1 MLGDFDADGDLDV
14 LSGSYPG
21 ELYLFRRNA
30 DGSFQDGEKL
40 KDRNGKEIKAD
51 KASTVF
57 LADWDADGDFDLVL
71 GSIKGD
77 VYVVINEG
85 TAKEPA
91 YGEPTKLDLALEGGS
106 NSGPIVADWDSDGL
120 ADLLVGFSDGSAH
133 WVRNIGAAKKPEF
146 ASGEML
152 VEKSGFGFRFEN
164 RKPGMWGARVKLCAT
179 DFNGDGRLD
188 LLLGD
193 RSGEVIHRELTE
205 EEQRS
210 LDKAKQKVAEL
221 SVQRT
226 EVSAKMLKL
235 QRASKDAEK
244 PKTDEGRQKAAAE
257 MAKELQELRDSLQ
270 QSSQEYANCSR
281 KVRELSGTQTVRHGY
296 VWLFLRK
303 PQAE

>member
-51 KASTVF
+51 KASTAF

-91 YGEPTKLDLALEGGS
+91 YGEPAKLDLGLEGR
-106 NSGPIVADWDSDGL
+106 NSGPIVADWDGDGL
-120 ADLLVGFSDGSAH
+120 ADLLVGLDDGSAH
-133 WVRNIGAAKKPEF
+133 WFRNVGTAKEPKF

-152 VEKSGFGFRFEN
+152 VEKSGFGFRFED

-193 RSGEVIHRELTE
+193 RSGEVVQRELTE
-205 EEQRS
+205 EEQQS
-210 LDKAKQKVAEL
+210 LEKAKQRLTEL
-221 SVQRT
+221 SAQRA
-226 EVSAKMLKL
+226 EVSAKMRKL
-235 QRASKDAEK
+235 VQASKDAEE
-244 PKTDEGRQKAAAE
+244 PKTDEERQKAAAE
-257 MAKELQELRDSLQ
+257 MAIELRELRNSLQ
-270 QSSQEYANCSR
+270 QSSQEYAECSR
-281 KVRELSGTQTVRHGY
+281 KVRELSGSQRVRHGY

-303 PQAE
+303 PKTE